1 MNVNDNGLIDGLK
14 KSSSSVSLF
23 GIGVDRVNKLIGD
36 SVIGLSDKFKESYG
50 ILDSLSASIY
60 GYGSGRWEGFFDE
73 NSKLRWGASSIRLGL
88 DGQRDNKFSLG
99 LDDGKGKAKEG
110 GKGFFESMIN
120 YLEIYAKESEDVS
133 QKVDAAMAKLFS
145 SMGESLLNF
154 VVTGKLNFKDLADSI
169 IKDMI
174 RIVIQQSITGP
185 LAGWVGSGIKW
196 LLGDGATAGATS
208 LASSLGASASAL
220 QPMSN
225 PLQAG
230 MLTNNP
236 VMFSA
241 SPVGASSFAAPMAYA
256 AAAAPPAVSMQIT
269 NNSSQ
274 PVTAS
279 EPKLSRDSMGRM
291 VVDVMLNDLRSNGPY
306 SRQLKGAM

>member
-14 KSSSSVSLF
+14 KSSSSVTLF

-50 ILDSLSASIY
+50 IIDSLSASIY
-60 GYGSGRWEGFFDE
+60 GYGGGRWEGFFDE
-73 NSKLRWGASSIRLGL
+73 NSKLRWDASGIRLGL

-145 SMGESLLNF
+145 GMGESLLNF

-196 LLGDGATAGATS
+196 LMGDGATS
-208 LASSLGASASAL
+208 IVSSLGTSASAL

-241 SPVGASSFAAPMAYA
+241 SPVGASSFATPMAYA
-256 AAAAPPAVSMQIT
+256 AAAPSAVSMQIT